1 VYSVTQPRL
10 SRRFRNRTSAL
21 AEATLTFTL
30 EPRIEDVGVGVI
42 REVVIEELIE

>member
-1 VYSVTQPRL
+1 
-10 SRRFRNRTSAL
+10 L
-21 AEATLTFTL
+21 AEATLTFAL